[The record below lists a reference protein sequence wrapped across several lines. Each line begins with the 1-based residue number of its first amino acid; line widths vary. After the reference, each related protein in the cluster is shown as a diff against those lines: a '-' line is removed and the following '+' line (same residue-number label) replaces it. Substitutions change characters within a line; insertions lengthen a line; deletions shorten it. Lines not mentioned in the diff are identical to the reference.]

1 MKTFQIP
8 SQTFIRLMLTLEE
21 HYHPQVPYHNSI
33 HAADVAQSVH
43 VLLLSPALDVS
54 VLFFGSGFCRILNSP
69 DHPNP

>member
-8 SQTFIRLMLTLEE
+8 SQTFIRLMLTLED
-21 HYHPQVPYHNSI
+21 HYHSEVPYHNSI

-54 VLFFGSGFCRILNSP
+54 FAQ
-69 DHPNP
+69 